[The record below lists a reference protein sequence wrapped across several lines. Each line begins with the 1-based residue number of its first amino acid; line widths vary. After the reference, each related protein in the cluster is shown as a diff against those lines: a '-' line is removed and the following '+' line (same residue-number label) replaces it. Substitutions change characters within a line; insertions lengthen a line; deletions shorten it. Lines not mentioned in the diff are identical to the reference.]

1 MADYPITLV
10 MPALNE
16 ELCLERSIGNVLDNF
31 RAFGIRGEL
40 VVVDDGSRDRTG
52 PLADRFAAAHDCVR
66 VIHHDLPMGIGVSFW
81 DGVRLARGEV
91 VAMIPGDGENDA
103 AEIFRYLPMLE
114 QVDIVVPFAFNP
126 GVRPWR
132 RRLLSFLYH
141 QVIYVTFALSLNY
154 LNGTV
159 MYRKAVFEGITLK
172 SRGFFYQTELLI
184 KTIGRD
190 YLYAEVPY
198 ALRKRHGGRS
208 KAVTLKSLSEV
219 VRAYCSIV
227 VDVYSRRNRS
237 FEGIAPG
244 SATARRL
251 RELASA
257 EAVGAGPAK
266 GEGA

>member
-1 MADYPITLV
+1 MAEYPISLV

-16 ELCLERSIGNVLDNF
+16 EPCLDASIRNVLESF
-31 RAFGIRGEL
+31 RAYGIRGEL

-52 PLADRFAAAHDCVR
+52 EIADRFAAAHGFVR
-66 VIHHDLPMGIGVSFW
+66 VIHHDRPMGIGASFW
-81 DGVRLARGEV
+81 DGVRHARGEV

-103 AEIFRYLPMLE
+103 AEIFRYLPLLD

-141 QVIYVTFALSLNY
+141 QIIYVTFALSLNY

-159 MYRKAVFEGITLK
+159 LYRKAIFEGITLK

-198 ALRKRHGGRS
+198 ALKRRHGGRS
-208 KAVTLKSLSEV
+208 KATTLKSLSEV
-219 VRAYCSIV
+219 IRAYCSIV
-227 VDVYSRRNRS
+227 FDVYSRRNRP
-237 FEGIAPG
+237 FAGISPG

-251 RELASA
+251 RELD
-257 EAVGAGPAK
+257 GDAGPRADASE
-266 GEGA
+266 GEAS